1 MSKEAFIQRKNKF
14 LSDGLETI
22 ALSLA
27 SIADNLL
34 NVSTALSA
42 QNEEELQRGNSATS
56 VQEIINGRVKAIK
69 ETGGNASKGKS
80 SQGEKSKLSQAEEGV
95 DKQAPKRKRR
105 NKRDGPAKPQNAFQF
120 FCKKVYPVY
129 KHEYPEEK
137 YHGIVRIMG
146 EQWRKMD
153 DDAKRPYKDEF
164 EEALS
169 KWKSE
174 FSNDQGKNEDQEVV
188 NGEPD
193 DDGIADEKS
202 VSGDTNASD
211 KDYKGSSKNGSDF
224 SDDEKG
230 TPISISQKKNIELSS
245 DSSDD
250 EYEDGSQEDELI
262 ATERNISSTNTDA
275 QKRKAFIDNKD
286 TLSKRVK
293 SSNDPV
299 MSENTNKES
308 ISPPKGSLTKE
319 RKEKKY
325 KDTTQTKP
333 VKHSSTKAKV
343 NNDGKTDRKRSNS
356 VDENVMDVES
366 TTSKMSK
373 KKKKSKHPANG
384 NT

>member
-1 MSKEAFIQRKNKF
+1 MSKEAFNQRKNKF
-14 LSDGLETI
+14 LSDGLENI
-22 ALSLA
+22 ARSLA

-42 QNEEELQRGNSATS
+42 QNEEELQRENSATS
-56 VQEIINGRVKAIK
+56 LQEFINGRVKALK
-69 ETGGNASKGKS
+69 ETGGSTSKGKS
-80 SQGEKSKLSQAEEGV
+80 SQGEKSKLSQAEEGA

-174 FSNDQGKNEDQEVV
+174 FSNDQGKNEEDQGVV

-230 TPISISQKKNIELSS
+230 TPISITQKKNIEVSS

-250 EYEDGSQEDELI
+250 EYEDGSHDELI
-262 ATERNISSTNTDA
+262 STERARSPQLSNISSTNTDA

-293 SSNDPV
+293 SSSLQNDPV
-299 MSENTNKES
+299 AMSENTNKES
-308 ISPPKGSLTKE
+308 ISTPKGT
-319 RKEKKY
+319 
-325 KDTTQTKP
+325 
-333 VKHSSTKAKV
+333 KV
-343 NNDGKTDRKRSNS
+343 NDDGKTDRKRSNS

-366 TTSKMSK
+366 ASAKLIK